1 MNEKFIEL
9 RKQYYYSVLSV
20 SPEMLYSIL
29 PSPSFTNFLDI
40 MKGVIESLDE
50 EIMYYFNELRSTLDE
65 EDKQLYINELNDI
78 QKKRKICEKILSDS
92 YTISTEEKV
101 DETKKIN
108 IIFGVTPSGSIAFLN
123 DLKRNIDEH
132 YYEEIIELL
141 DQLEN
146 GELVNNQEK
155 VRRFNSNNSK
165 LSGLM
170 ELKGFQIRLLFRQLP
185 KNIIYIDM
193 VRIKKDDR
201 VTKDFQEPIRRMTL
215 LTQDFESKKRRIKNN
230 DKVDEL
236 IIEGEEMMATVR
248 RFLEES
254 LKKRR
259 GKNGE

>member
-1 MNEKFIEL
+1 MNEKIIEL

-20 SPEMLYSIL
+20 SSEMLYSIL

-50 EIMYYFNELRSTLDE
+50 EILHYSKELRATLDE
-65 EDKQLYINELNDI
+65 EDKQLYINELEEL
-78 QKKRKICEKILSDS
+78 QKKRKICEKILSDY
-92 YTISTEEKV
+92 YTISTEEIV
-101 DETKKIN
+101 DESKKIN

-155 VRRFNSNNSK
+155 VRRFNSNNNK

-236 IIEGEEMMATVR
+236 IIEGEEMLATVKH
-248 RFLEES
+248 FLEES